1 MIKGNKVSAVLSR
14 SWKKSFSNGIVI
26 PTKMRLCN
34 ECNDKILCDEC
45 NNQVNE
51 NIELEANLNDL
62 KREPPNQ
69 FGHMLPYYK
78 F

>member
-14 SWKKSFSNGIVI
+14 SWKKFFSNGIVI
-26 PTKMRLCN
+26 PTKMRRCN
-34 ECNDKILCDEC
+34 ECNDEILCDEC

-51 NIELEANLNDL
+51 NIELGANLNDL
-62 KREPPNQ
+62 KRKPPNQ